1 MNTVLYMDKGRVT
14 IPKESRTRHGL
25 ENGDAMLFLETKSG
39 DMVLRPV
46 KAEPEMSLVQHL
58 KQFKGV
64 EMPKMKFHSA
74 PRL

>member
-1 MNTVLYMDKGRVT
+1 VT
-14 IPKESRTRHGL
+14 IPKDSRTRHGL

-46 KAEPEMSLVQHL
+46 KAEPEMSLLEHL
-58 KQFKGV
+58 RQFRGV
-64 EMPKMKFHSA
+64 EIPEIKFHSA